1 MKFDFS
7 ILDFFAWLFLGL
19 IGFFVISLIVW
30 FIFWIDSKI
39 GFSKEK
45 KTIRKD
51 DGGGDVQCK
60 K

>member
-7 ILDFFAWLFLGL
+7 ILDFFVWLFLGL

-45 KTIRKD
+45 KTKRKNA
-51 DGGGDVQCK
+51 GGGDVQCK